1 MAASDIGKSSGA
13 GRVMSALLT
22 ISALSRHF
30 GGLVAVSAVDMEI
43 AGGSVHGLIGP
54 NGAGK
59 TTLLNLV
66 SGHLPST
73 AGRVRFQDSDITHW
87 PAERRARAGIR
98 RTFQNLKL
106 FREMSVLENVMV
118 GMHGQTRC
126 ELWHALLHTPTQKSE
141 EQSIVDCAR
150 EALDFVG
157 LLHVA
162 DVAAGTLPHGMQ
174 RLIEIARAFVAK
186 PALLL
191 LDEPAAGLNRVESRR
206 LVELIRA
213 IRARGVTIMLV
224 EHHMDVVMPTC
235 DRITVLNYGR
245 RLADGTPAEIRRH
258 PEVIKAYLGGGINQ
272 RLRPAPVEAVEAA
285 HAAP

>member
-1 MAASDIGKSSGA
+1 MAARLI
-13 GRVMSALLT
+13 VQAL
-22 ISALSRHF
+22 ARRF
-30 GGLVAVSAVDMEI
+30 GGLVAVDAVDLEI
-43 AGGSVHGLIGP
+43 ASGSVHGVIGP

-66 SGHLPST
+66 SGHLAATSG
-73 AGRVRFQDSDITHW
+73 AVRFDSIDITRW

-106 FREMSVLENVMV
+106 FPQMSVLENVMV

-126 ELWHALLHTPTQKSE
+126 ELWQALLRTPVQRAE
-141 EQSIVDCAR
+141 EQSIASAAR
-150 EALDFVG
+150 GALEFVG

-162 DVAAGTLPHGMQ
+162 SVPAGTLPHGTQ

-191 LDEPAAGLNRVESRR
+191 LDEPAAGLNRVECRR
-206 LVELIRA
+206 LVELIRV
-213 IRARGVTIMLV
+213 IRASGITVMLV
-224 EHHMDVVMPTC
+224 EHHMDVVMPLC
-235 DRITVLNYGR
+235 DRVTVLNYGR
-245 RLADGTPAEIRRH
+245 RLADGTPSEIREH
-258 PEVIKAYLGGGINQ
+258 PEVIKAYLGGGTPMSRRQ
-272 RLRPAPVEAVEAA
+272 PAQAPEAA

>member
-1 MAASDIGKSSGA
+1 MMAG
-13 GRVMSALLT
+13 LLA
-22 ISALSRHF
+22 IHGLSRHF
-30 GGLVAVSAVDMEI
+30 GGLVAVNAVDMEI
-43 AGGSVHGLIGP
+43 EPGTVHGLIGP

-73 AGRVRFQDSDITHW
+73 AGQIRLGDNDIARW

-106 FREMSVLENVMV
+106 FREMSVLENVMI
-118 GMHGQTRC
+118 GMHGHTRC
-126 ELWHALLHTPTQKSE
+126 ELWHALLRTSAQKSE
-141 EQSIVDCAR
+141 EKAIVAR
-150 EALDFVG
+150 AHEALEFVE
-157 LLHVA
+157 LSHMA
-162 DVAAGTLPHGMQ
+162 DVPAGALPHGVQ

-186 PALLL
+186 PTLLL

-206 LVELIRA
+206 LVDLIRA
-213 IRARGVTIMLV
+213 IKASGVTVMLV

-245 RLADGTPAEIRRH
+245 RLADGTPAEIRQH
-258 PEVIKAYLGGGINQ
+258 PEVIRAYLGGSIKQGPKAV
-272 RLRPAPVEAVEAA
+272 RPVPMEAA
-285 HAAP
+285 HVAP

>member
-1 MAASDIGKSSGA
+1 
-13 GRVMSALLT
+13 MSALLT
-22 ISALSRHF
+22 IGGLSRHF
-30 GGLVAVSAVDMEI
+30 GGLVAVNAVDMEI
-43 AGGSVHGLIGP
+43 AAGSVHGLIGP

-73 AGRVRFQDSDITHW
+73 AGHIRFNENDITRW
-87 PAERRARAGIR
+87 SAERRARTGIR

-106 FREMSVLENVMV
+106 FRDMSVLENVMI
-118 GMHGQTRC
+118 GMHGQTHC
-126 ELWHALLHTPTQKSE
+126 ELWHALLRTPAQKSE
-141 EQSIVDCAR
+141 ERSIADCAR
-150 EALDFVG
+150 EALEFVG
-157 LLHVA
+157 LLQAA
-162 DVAAGTLPHGMQ
+162 DVPAGTLPHGVQ

-186 PALLL
+186 PTLLL

-206 LVELIRA
+206 LVDLIRA

-245 RLADGTPAEIRRH
+245 RLADGTPAEIRLH
-258 PEVIKAYLGGGINQ
+258 PEVIKAYLGKG
-272 RLRPAPVEAVEAA
+272 AA
-285 HAAP
+285 DAGARARKSREVALAAS

>member
-1 MAASDIGKSSGA
+1 MA
-13 GRVMSALLT
+13 ALLT
-22 ISALSRHF
+22 IAGLSRHF
-30 GGLVAVSAVDMEI
+30 GGLVAVNAVDMEI
-43 AGGSVHGLIGP
+43 ATGSVHGLIGP

-73 AGRVRFQDSDITHW
+73 AGRIRFADNDITRW
-87 PAERRARAGIR
+87 AAERRARSGIR

-106 FREMSVLENVMV
+106 FREMSVLENVMI

-126 ELWHALLHTPTQKSE
+126 ELWHALLRTPTQKAE
-141 EQSIVDCAR
+141 EQAIVDRAR

-157 LLHVA
+157 LAQVA
-162 DVAAGTLPHGMQ
+162 NVAAGTLPHGMQ

-186 PALLL
+186 PTLLL

-206 LVELIRA
+206 LVDLIRA

-235 DRITVLNYGR
+235 DRITVLNYGK
-245 RLADGTPAEIRRH
+245 RLADGTPAEIRQH
-258 PEVIKAYLGGGINQ
+258 PEVIRAYLGGGIK
-272 RLRPAPVEAVEAA
+272 PAPRRARADTAEVA

>member
-1 MAASDIGKSSGA
+1 
-13 GRVMSALLT
+13 MSALLT
-22 ISALSRHF
+22 ISRLSRHF

-43 AGGSVHGLIGP
+43 AEGSVHGLIGP

-73 AGRVRFQDSDITHW
+73 GGRVRFKDSDITRW
-87 PAERRARAGIR
+87 PAERRARAGIG

-118 GMHGQTRC
+118 GLHGQTRC
-126 ELWHALLHTPTQKSE
+126 ELWHALLRTRAQRAE
-141 EQSIVDCAR
+141 EEAIVERAR

-157 LLHVA
+157 LLRLA
-162 DVAAGTLPHGMQ
+162 DVAAGTLPHGVQ
-174 RLIEIARAFVAK
+174 RLIEVARAFVAR

-213 IRARGVTIMLV
+213 IRVRGVTIMLV

-245 RLADGTPAEIRRH
+245 HLTDGTPAEIRRH
-258 PEVIKAYLGGGINQ
+258 PEVIKAYLGGGAKK
-272 RLRPAPVEAVEAA
+272 APGPGTCEKIEAA

>member
-1 MAASDIGKSSGA
+1 MAARIGQSRSES
-13 GRVMSALLT
+13 VMSALLT
-22 ISALSRHF
+22 IAGLSRHF
-30 GGLVAVSAVDMEI
+30 GGLVAVNAVDMEI
-43 AGGSVHGLIGP
+43 ATGSVHGLIGP

-73 AGRVRFQDSDITHW
+73 AGRVCFTGNDITRW
-87 PAERRARAGIR
+87 AAERRARAGIR

-106 FREMSVLENVMV
+106 FRDMSVLENVMV

-126 ELWHALLHTPTQKSE
+126 ELWHALLRTPAQKAE
-141 EQSIVDCAR
+141 EQAIVDRAR

-157 LLHVA
+157 LAQVA
-162 DVAAGTLPHGMQ
+162 NAAAGTLPHGMQ

-186 PALLL
+186 PTLLL

-206 LVELIRA
+206 LVDLIRA

-235 DRITVLNYGR
+235 DRITVLNYGK
-245 RLADGTPAEIRRH
+245 RLADGTPAEIRQH
-258 PEVIKAYLGGGINQ
+258 PEVIRAYLGGG
-272 RLRPAPVEAVEAA
+272 LKPAPRQARAETAEVV